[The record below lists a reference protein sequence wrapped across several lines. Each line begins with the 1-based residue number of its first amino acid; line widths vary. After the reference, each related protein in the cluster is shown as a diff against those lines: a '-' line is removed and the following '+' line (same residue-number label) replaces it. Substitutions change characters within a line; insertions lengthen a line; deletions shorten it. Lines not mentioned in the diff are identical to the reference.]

1 MAILDFQKPDKVVM
15 IDQTKLP
22 NQLVFVEFDDFNQ
35 VADAIRTLVVRGAPA
50 IGVSG
55 AFGLALAA
63 LQSKSTTKDEMLS
76 DLEDAKKIHAA
87 KKAEGKVSAFY
98 HGLTAEKKIVSVL
111 PLEVILPK
119 REVLLPVD
127 ESFNLKVIG
136 GSGYHIFESKNKDIA
151 IVSFNG

>member
-1 MAILDFQKPDKVVM
+1 MDKRTSIPYQVDIEVFSYEPDELVIVTNEQLIVGMETPYHVEAYYQKKLLRGIADIKV
-15 IDQTKLP
+15 IST
-22 NQLVFVEFDDFNQ
+22 FN
-35 VADAIRTLVVRGAPA
+35 I
-50 IGVSG
+50 
-55 AFGLALAA
+55 
-63 LQSKSTTKDEMLS
+63 
-76 DLEDAKKIHAA
+76 LEDAKKIHAA